1 MSDLTE
7 IRDASRTF
15 IADREWQQFQDP
27 KSILLALV
35 GEVGEL
41 AELLQWLPA
50 DAARDLLREDPLH
63 TRVSEE
69 LADVLVY
76 LVGLADQCG
85 VDLGSA
91 TLDKINA
98 AADKYPADQNR
109 GIAPDKM

>member
-1 MSDLTE
+1 MSDLAE
-7 IRDASRTF
+7 IRDASRAF
-15 IADREWQQFQDP
+15 IADREWQKFQDP

-50 DAARDLLREDPLH
+50 PETRDLLREEPLN

-85 VDLGSA
+85 VDLRSA
-91 TLDKINA
+91 ALHKIEA
-98 AADKYPADQNR
+98 SAEKYPIEENL
-109 GIAPDKM
+109 GVAPDKA